1 MIRCLCK
8 KKYIKMVNIQA
19 KLKIIKDMDQENIYG
34 MITIIMKDNGHMI
47 KRKVQEY

>member
-1 MIRCLCK
+1 MMRWLYK

-19 KLKIIKDMDQENIYG
+19 KLKIIKDMDQENFYG
-34 MITIIMKDNGHMI
+34 IIIIIMKDNGHMI